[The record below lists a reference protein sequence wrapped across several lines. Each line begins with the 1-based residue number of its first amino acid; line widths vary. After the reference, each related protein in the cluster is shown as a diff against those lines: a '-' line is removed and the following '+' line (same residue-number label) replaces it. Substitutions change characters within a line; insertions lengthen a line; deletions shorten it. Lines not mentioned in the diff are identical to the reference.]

1 MAVVDIGTIG
11 CVSVKPTACLGLF
24 WTIQRCCHNSHYHL
38 SLAFLFL
45 WYHRT
50 VKILSSSRSTS
61 TVYVVGR
68 IESNAQTSFT

>member
-24 WTIQRCCHNSHYHL
+24 WTIPRCCHNSHYHL

-45 WYHRT
+45 W
-50 VKILSSSRSTS
+50 
-61 TVYVVGR
+61 
-68 IESNAQTSFT
+68 